1 MKTYI
6 KYIVLLVFCLCNT
19 FKAQVTITNNLAPKI
34 APNSDLKLEI
44 KLNKGAISN
53 FSKFQIDVPNGITVT
68 EGDSKTGNFTFENN
82 RAKIVWVSIPTEP
95 EFIISMKLNTGN
107 VSGTQQFF
115 QKFFYLDNG
124 VKKEVEIEAQSVT
137 FTTDGAKT
145 LNNIDNTAIASSNNN
160 NATSNVNNTVAAVSV
175 TTTTVTTT
183 TTTTTTN
190 TDNNTAVNTTTQSST
205 TESVT
210 VNTNVS
216 NNSTNSSTT
225 LNNATSNTVSN
236 NTVSNTNNTTNS
248 SSNTTAN
255 AASNYNYKVQIGAF
269 TMSPQKSQ
277 FKAAGQIQVVNESG
291 MFKVLVGNYTSK
303 DEAYKKLT
311 SLKSSGFDGFV
322 VTYQNGS
329 RVK

>member
-1 MKTYI
+1 MKTYNN
-6 KYIVLLVFCLCNT
+6 YIVLLVICLCNT
-19 FKAQVTITNNLAPKI
+19 FKAQVTITNNLVPKI

-124 VKKEVEIEAQSVT
+124 VKKEVEIDAQSIT
-137 FTTDGAKT
+137 FATDGVKT
-145 LNNIDNTAIASSNNN
+145 LNNIDNTTIASSNNN
-160 NATSNVNNTVAAVSV
+160 NSISNSNNTEATTV

-183 TTTTTTN
+183 TTTTTN
-190 TDNNTAVNTTTQSST
+190 IENNTAVNTTSQSTSTQS
-205 TESVT
+205 VA
-210 VNTNVS
+210 VNTTTTS
-216 NNSTNSSTT
+216 NSTAVVNNNT
-225 LNNATSNTVSN
+225 NATSTA
-236 NTVSNTNNTTNS
+236 NNTTNS
-248 SSNTTAN
+248 SSSNTTTN

-277 FKAAGQIQVVNESG
+277 FKSAGQIQVVNESG
-291 MFKVLVGNYTSK
+291 MFKVLVGNFTSK
-303 DEAYKKLT
+303 DEAYKKLS